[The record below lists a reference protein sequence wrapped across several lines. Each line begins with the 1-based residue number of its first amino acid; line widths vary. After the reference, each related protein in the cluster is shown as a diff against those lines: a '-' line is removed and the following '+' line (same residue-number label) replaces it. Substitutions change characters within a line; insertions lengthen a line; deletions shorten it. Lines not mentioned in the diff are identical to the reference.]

1 MIAKYFGR
9 MASRVSP
16 QVLARAW
23 GIWAPFR
30 GAGIRVDRI
39 SSDFRE
45 TDVSMKITMRNRN
58 IVGTH
63 FGGSLYAM
71 SDPFYMVMLL
81 NILGSEYIVWD
92 KSAQIKFVKP
102 GKTKVFA
109 KFRLSLEEI
118 EKIKIE
124 IEKSEKGTYLL
135 EKKVEVLD
143 TNQQVVA
150 VVDKVIYIKKKGS

>member
-1 MIAKYFGR
+1 
-9 MASRVSP
+9 
-16 QVLARAW
+16 
-23 GIWAPFR
+23 
-30 GAGIRVDRI
+30 
-39 SSDFRE
+39 
-45 TDVSMKITMRNRN
+45 MRNRN